1 MMDAFDEAK
10 AKGIIRLKG
19 VSCHGLPALSA
30 ATDVDWCDLHLA
42 RVNAQMHAKGRGII
56 GMKLVGNG
64 DFKNPDDR
72 ERALKFALTCGCVDA
87 VVMGFAS
94 VAELDEAI
102 GRMNRILAEAA

>member
-1 MMDAFDEAK
+1 
-10 AKGIIRLKG
+10 
-19 VSCHGLPALSA
+19 
-30 ATDVDWCDLHLA
+30 
-42 RVNAQMHAKGRGII
+42 
-56 GMKLVGNG
+56 MKLVGNG

-72 ERALKFALTCGCVDA
+72 ERALKFALSCGCVDA

>member
-1 MMDAFDEAK
+1 
-10 AKGIIRLKG
+10 
-19 VSCHGLPALSA
+19 
-30 ATDVDWCDLHLA
+30 
-42 RVNAQMHAKGRGII
+42 VNAQGHHMDGASGEWSEPGNRDAAMKEIAAMHAKGRGII

-64 DFKNPDDR
+64 DFKNADDR
-72 ERALKFALTCGCVDA
+72 ERALKFAMTCRCVDA